1 MALVL
6 CLILHVV
13 LSNVSGLDADVW
25 RKEIEKRLSSLEE
38 FYVHLHKEN
47 ANLQSIVLEIQC
59 ENKLLKRELK
69 NVVERV
75 DKCEEAILTHDDTQ
89 RTLERGS
96 VTTESDDDLEIFSRE
111 NVNPNPRIGERA
123 IESMGSED
131 ENEILNIGKG
141 QPVPRIGE

>member
-1 MALVL
+1 MEER
-6 CLILHVV
+6 
-13 LSNVSGLDADVW
+13 N
-25 RKEIEKRLSSLEE
+25 RKRLSSLEE

-75 DKCEEAILTHDDTQ
+75 DKCEEAILT
-89 RTLERGS
+89 
-96 VTTESDDDLEIFSRE
+96 TESDDDLEIFSRE

-131 ENEILNIGKG
+131 DNEILNIGKG